1 VVSKKCKSVSKKSRT
16 KSSLSFVTSQ
26 QGTNGQW
33 MLQKR
38 GTQVHEKRL

>member
-1 VVSKKCKSVSKKSRT
+1 VCSKRKQDQIVLEPCYA
-16 KSSLSFVTSQ
+16 Q

-38 GTQVHEKRL
+38 GTQVREKRL